1 MACDFITV
9 PLDEVGLAGAG
20 HDPLAALTLCHVPR
34 VRHAVVN
41 GRVLVRDGE
50 LTGLDLA
57 ALVARHNT
65 LARGLVE
72 RH

>member
-1 MACDFITV
+1 
-9 PLDEVGLAGAG
+9 
-20 HDPLAALTLCHVPR
+20 
-34 VRHAVVN
+34 VVN